1 MGGGHVARLVIVSNR
16 VPLPTE
22 RGPRA
27 GGLAVALADALR
39 PGSLWFGWSG
49 RRNPTPSETPDVAK
63 ADGITYATIDMT
75 EAEYHA
81 YYVGF
86 ANGALWPLLHFRLGL
101 MTYRREDFQGYRAV
115 NRRFAAAL
123 ATVLLPDDLIWVHD
137 YHLIPL
143 AQELRLLGVRNRIGF
158 FLHIPFVPPVML
170 EVLPC
175 ATELLEGLA
184 AYDVVGFH
192 TEGYRQ
198 AFLQCAREMLGVAPH
213 HNSFVHNGSTVDAI
227 VDPIGIDTEAFA
239 KDAVRV
245 ARGAESRRLR
255 DSMLDHALAIGVDRL
270 DYSKGLPNRLIAF
283 GRLLATYPE
292 HRRKVNFL
300 QVAAR
305 SREDSRDYQQLRR
318 ELDRIAGNI
327 NGSYSEFD
335 WTPLR
340 YITRALS
347 RRTLAG
353 FYRIARVGVVTPLRD
368 GMNLVA
374 KEFIAAQNASD
385 PGMLVLSR
393 FAGAADE
400 LTEALIVNPFDP
412 DEIAEAIH
420 QALTMELDERRA
432 RHKALLEK
440 VHRSNARRY
449 CEVFLGHLTAR
460 ETHQSLGPVIRM
472 VAR

>member
-1 MGGGHVARLVIVSNR
+1 MARLVIVSNR
-16 VPLPTE
+16 VPAPFE

-27 GGLAVALADALR
+27 GGLEVALADALR
-39 PGSLWFGWSG
+39 PGSLWLGWSG
-49 RRNPTPSETPDVAK
+49 RRNAKPADTPEMAQ
-63 ADGITYATIDMT
+63 ADGITYATVDMT
-75 EAEYHA
+75 EAEYRA

-101 MTYRREDFQGYRAV
+101 MTYRREDFQGYCAV

-123 ATVLLPDDLIWVHD
+123 AKVLQPDDLIWVHD

-143 AQELRLLGVRNRIGF
+143 AQELRLLGVRNRVGF

-175 ATELLEGLA
+175 ARELLEGLA

-192 TEGYRQ
+192 TEAYRL
-198 AFLQCAREMLGVAPH
+198 AFLQCVRQLLGVAPR
-213 HNSFVHNGSTVDAI
+213 HNSFVHNGAKVDAI
-227 VDPIGIDTEAFA
+227 VDPIGIDTETFA
-239 KDAVRV
+239 KDALRV
-245 ARGAESRRLR
+245 AHGAESRRLR
-255 DSMLDHALAIGVDRL
+255 DSMGDRALAIGVDRL
-270 DYSKGLPNRLIAF
+270 DYSKGLPNRLIGF

-305 SREDSRDYQQLRR
+305 SREDNSDYQQIRR

-335 WTPLR
+335 WIPLR

-347 RRTLAG
+347 RSTLAG

-374 KEFIAAQNASD
+374 KEFIAAQNGSD

-393 FAGAADE
+393 FAGAAEE

-412 DEIAEAIH
+412 DEIAAAVH
-420 QALTMELDERRA
+420 RALTMELEERRA
-432 RHKALLEK
+432 RQKTLLEK

-449 CEVFLGHLTAR
+449 CEVFLRHLMANER
-460 ETHQSLGPVIRM
+460 DQSVAAVVRM
-472 VAR
+472 IAG